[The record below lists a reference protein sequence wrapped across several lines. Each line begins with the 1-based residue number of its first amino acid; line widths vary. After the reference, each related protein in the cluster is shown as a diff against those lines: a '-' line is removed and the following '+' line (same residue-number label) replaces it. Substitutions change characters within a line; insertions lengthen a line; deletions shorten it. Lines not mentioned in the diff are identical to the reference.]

1 MTMDSEWFHFLLTA
15 WRPNAVLLFG
25 FAAVIAGYGAAV
37 HWRWS
42 GSTAL
47 FAGAMALLL
56 LAVMSPL
63 ETLAGDYLLSAHM
76 LQHLLLAQVVAPLLL
91 MSLPA
96 RVAERALC
104 HPRIAGVVRVLR
116 RPAVAWTAG
125 IGTLWI
131 WHIPWLYQMGIS
143 DQAIRTLQHL
153 SVLIAGLIFY
163 WPIFAPVTTSG
174 GTPLSGG
181 TPTASTALGM
191 HATSARM
198 GALSAVFYLASACFA
213 TAVLGMVL
221 TFSSGILYSA
231 YANPADPYGILAIL
245 RSTCGL
251 TPQVDQQISGLLMWV
266 PCCFLYLGAITV
278 VLARWYGA
286 AEPSHEVD
294 WR

>member
-25 FAAVIAGYGAAV
+25 FVAVIAGYGAAV

-42 GSTAL
+42 GTTAL
-47 FAGAMALLL
+47 FAGAMVLLL

-63 ETLAGDYLLSAHM
+63 ETLAGNYLLSAHM

-96 RVAERALC
+96 RVVERAWQCPL
-104 HPRIAGVVRVLR
+104 IAGAARVLR
-116 RPAVAWTAG
+116 QPAVAWSAG

-131 WHIPWLYQMGIS
+131 WHIPWLYQLGIS
-143 DQAIRTLQHL
+143 DQALRTLQHL

-163 WPIFAPVTTSG
+163 WPIFAPVAPAG

-181 TPTASTALGM
+181 TPSASTAP
-191 HATSARM
+191 SARM
-198 GALSAVFYLASACFA
+198 GALSAIFYLASACFA

-266 PCCFLYLGAITV
+266 PCCFLYLGTIMV